1 MSAPE
6 TPKAGRY
13 ELVAKL
19 WEEPTSKPG
28 EPYTYKRHVE
38 GDLVD
43 LDDEQARRLVAA
55 GAVIEP
61 GARERA
67 AALAAKAAYEA
78 ALAALPDSVKAELDA
93 ERQDAADTAA
103 AAALDLARAGS
114 KPVQAAP
121 KTTWEAYGLSQG
133 LDQAKLTAASKADI
147 VAAFRDGAEPELL
160 AALRADVPPA
170 S

>member
-1 MSAPE
+1 MAAE
-6 TPKAGRY
+6 TLAGRY
-13 ELVAKL
+13 ELVSL
-19 WEEPTSKPG
+19 FWEEPISKPG
-28 EPYTYKRHVE
+28 EPYNFVRHVR

-43 LDDEQARRLVAA
+43 LDDENARRLLAA
-55 GAVIEP
+55 GAVVEP
-61 GARERA
+61 GSRERA
-67 AALAAKAAYEA
+67 AAMAAKAQYEA

-147 VAAFRDGAEPELL
+147 VAAFREGADAELL
-160 AALRADVPPA
+160 DALRADAPPA